1 MTDIESATLVKLLP
15 PEMREAIEEVA
26 RTENRQPVELVE
38 EAVGQFLK
46 DRHWQ
51 SLVTYGQE
59 RAHGLGYRPSD
70 VNRLIAQSRS
80 ERGR

>member
-1 MTDIESATLVKLLP
+1 MTDTESATLVTLLP

-26 RTENRQPVELVE
+26 RTENRQPGELVE
-38 EAVGQFLK
+38 EAVRQYLK
-46 DRHWQ
+46 DRHWH

-59 RAHGLGYRPSD
+59 RAHSLSYQPSD
-70 VNRLIAQSRS
+70 VNRLIAESRS